1 MSTVTRFHQV
11 LPSLAVYI
19 YIYIT
24 CHSDKVHLSGVGLED
39 QLTCRIMP
47 AFCQDILVH
56 SFVKQRKPHV
66 SCSGKEKNNGGLEN
80 RKTKVD
86 EFQPKRMKP
95 NKPAG

>member
-1 MSTVTRFHQV
+1 
-11 LPSLAVYI
+11 
-19 YIYIT
+19 
-24 CHSDKVHLSGVGLED
+24 
-39 QLTCRIMP
+39 MP

-95 NKPAG
+95 NNPAG